1 MSDFR
6 RRCRCGEVILWTAQT
21 RLRFKSGDMSPH
33 SKGHHG

>member
-6 RRCRCGEVILWTAQT
+6 RGYRCGEVISSPAQT

-33 SKGHHG
+33 SKSNDG